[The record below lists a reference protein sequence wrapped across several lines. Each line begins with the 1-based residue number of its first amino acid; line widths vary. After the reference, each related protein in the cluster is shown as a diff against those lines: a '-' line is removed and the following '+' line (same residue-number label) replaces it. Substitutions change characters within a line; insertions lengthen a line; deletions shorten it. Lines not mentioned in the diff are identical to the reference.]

1 MKIHLKYITLRRSV
15 LKITVSM
22 FLRLLKVYLVTQH
35 RAIYSI
41 TTLNKC
47 KCFVNRD
54 TSSQPTEISSKI
66 FHIFLKSW
74 KLRKPDCLSYIQT
87 SSWKH
92 RVSQINLVTIILLKL
107 NYASTCC
114 KNNNTK
120 GRIGR
125 FGFKYIFCFLK
136 FWANLEDDSRTSG
149 KHLRIHLNEMSNLVS
164 LK

>member
-22 FLRLLKVYLVTQH
+22 FPSLIKSILSDSAQGK
-35 RAIYSI
+35 YSI

-54 TSSQPTEISSKI
+54 TSSQPTEICSKI

-74 KLRKPDCLSYIQT
+74 KQRKPDCLSYIRT

-107 NYASTCC
+107 NYASTCR

-125 FGFKYIFCFLK
+125 FDFKYIFCYEVLSQLGRWFQNK
-136 FWANLEDDSRTSG
+136 W
-149 KHLRIHLNEMSNLVS
+149 
-164 LK
+164 

>member
-1 MKIHLKYITLRRSV
+1 M
-15 LKITVSM
+15 
-22 FLRLLKVYLVTQH
+22 TQH

-54 TSSQPTEISSKI
+54 TSSQPTEICSKI

-74 KLRKPDCLSYIQT
+74 KQRKPDCLSYIRT

-107 NYASTCC
+107 NYASTCR
-114 KNNNTK
+114 KNINTK

-164 LK
+164 QK